1 MAGLMRSHAWWT
13 IESVRRSL
21 PFEDSEQILSHSRQ
35 EILKK
40 KSEDI
45 GCGANNETERRNLRF
60 PDCKCSALARQR
72 APDLYAMSSGQ
83 EFANALSM
91 LAPTL
96 ALLLSVLEEPHALVM
111 VLLIGTAMHLP
122 VSFTY
127 HLSCALQHFPDRID
141 NDLRRLDQSLQ
152 IVSGSLFAVALSGSW
167 LYGLVHLLVHFRGIC
182 TMWLARTS
190 NDGMRWKNI
199 ALSVLCYLGIFSSD

>member
-1 MAGLMRSHAWWT
+1 MRSHAWWT

-21 PFEDSEQILSHSRQ
+21 PFEDSEQLLSHSRQ

-45 GCGANNETERRNLRF
+45 GCGAHNESERRNLRF
-60 PDCKCSALARQR
+60 SECKCGALSRQT
-72 APDLYAMSSGQ
+72 PDLYAMSSCQ
-83 EFANALSM
+83 EVANALSM
-91 LAPTL
+91 FAPSL
-96 ALLLSVLEEPHALVM
+96 ALLLSVWEEPHALVM